1 MKIFDS
7 KKKIPLKEQDIVYFF
22 TKEPRTNILE
32 DLLSDIRK
40 QSRAG
45 ENSRVIRISGAV
57 HFPGEYPFTD
67 SMTLHD
73 LILAAGGT
81 KDSAYLLESEI
92 TRVGVNEDQ
101 KAFVEHLKIGKDILA
116 DSNQSNNYPLK
127 PYDSLSIKPIPLWRE
142 GESIEISGEVNFPG
156 TYSIKLGE
164 TLFEVIQR
172 AGGLTDRAF
181 PMGRF
186 FLGKILELRKM
197 SKRNG

>member
-1 MKIFDS
+1 MR
-7 KKKIPLKEQDIVYFF
+7 EQDIVYFF

-81 KDSAYLLESEI
+81 KILLI
-92 TRVGVNEDQ
+92 C
-101 KAFVEHLKIGKDILA
+101 
-116 DSNQSNNYPLK
+116 
-127 PYDSLSIKPIPLWRE
+127 
-142 GESIEISGEVNFPG
+142 
-156 TYSIKLGE
+156 
-164 TLFEVIQR
+164 
-172 AGGLTDRAF
+172 
-181 PMGRF
+181 
-186 FLGKILELRKM
+186 
-197 SKRNG
+197 